1 MRRSGGLSGI
11 YTMAV
16 AGVFLAGFF
25 LTVVFGAQTYR
36 EIAEGQ
42 SRNNEAR
49 ALLSYISTCVRMN
62 DTPGAVRVSRE
73 EGEPV
78 LVIADGQSGYAIRI
92 YRYGDSLVEDY
103 GEADGAL
110 YPDMAQVIGETE
122 VFRAE
127 EVAPDTYAVT
137 TDEGKVLFRSRCGGS
152 TTEVAADE

>member
-11 YTMAV
+11 QTMAV

-122 VFRAE
+122 EFRIE
-127 EVAPDTYAVT
+127 ELENGAYAVV
-137 TDEGKVLFRSRCGGS
+137 TDAGRVLFGLRSEKG
-152 TTEVAADE
+152 VAADD

>member
-42 SRNNEAR
+42 SRNNESR

-122 VFRAE
+122 EFRIE
-127 EVAPDTYAVT
+127 ELENGAYAVV
-137 TDEGKVLFRSRCGGS
+137 TDAGRVLFGLRSEKG
-152 TTEVAADE
+152 VAADD

>member
-1 MRRSGGLSGI
+1 MAGI

-122 VFRAE
+122 EFRSEGLEDCA
-127 EVAPDTYAVT
+127 YAVV
-137 TDEGKVLFRSRCGGS
+137 TDAGRVLFGLRSEKG
-152 TTEVAADE
+152 VAADD

>member
-1 MRRSGGLSGI
+1 MRRSGGLAGI

-122 VFRAE
+122 EFRIE
-127 EVAPDTYAVT
+127 ELENGAYAVV
-137 TDEGKVLFRSRCGGS
+137 TDAGRVLFGLRSEKG
-152 TTEVAADE
+152 VAADD

>member
-1 MRRSGGLSGI
+1 MRRSGGLAGI

-62 DTPGAVRVSRE
+62 DTPGAVRVFRQ

-122 VFRAE
+122 EFRIE
-127 EVAPDTYAVT
+127 ELENGAYAVV
-137 TDEGKVLFRSRCGGS
+137 TDAGRVLFGLRSEKG
-152 TTEVAADE
+152 VAADD

>member
-1 MRRSGGLSGI
+1 
-11 YTMAV
+11 MAV

-110 YPDMAQVIGETE
+110 YPDLAQVIGETE
-122 VFRAE
+122 EFRIE
-127 EVAPDTYAVT
+127 ELENGAYAVV
-137 TDEGKVLFRSRCGGS
+137 TDAGRVLFGLRSEKG
-152 TTEVAADE
+152 VAADD

>member
-1 MRRSGGLSGI
+1 MRRESSLSGI

-25 LTVVFGAQTYR
+25 LTVIFGAQTYR
-36 EIAEGQ
+36 EIADGQ
-42 SRNNEAR
+42 NRNNEAR

-62 DTPGAVRVSRE
+62 DTAGAVSVSQV

-103 GEADGAL
+103 GEAAGAL

-122 VFRAE
+122 EFRIE
-127 EVAPDTYAVT
+127 ELGGQTYAII
-137 TDEGKVLFRSRCGGS
+137 TDAGRVLFGLRSEKG
-152 TTEVAADE
+152 VAADD

>member
-1 MRRSGGLSGI
+1 MRRESSLSGI

-25 LTVVFGAQTYR
+25 LTVIFGAQTYR
-36 EIAEGQ
+36 EIADGQ
-42 SRNNEAR
+42 NRNNEAR

-62 DTPGAVRVSRE
+62 DTAGAVSVSHV

-103 GEADGAL
+103 GEAAGAL

-122 VFRAE
+122 EFRIE
-127 EVAPDTYAVT
+127 ELGGQTYAII
-137 TDEGKVLFRSRCGGS
+137 TDAGRVLFGLRSEKG
-152 TTEVAADE
+152 VAADD

>member
-1 MRRSGGLSGI
+1 M
-11 YTMAV
+11 
-16 AGVFLAGFF
+16 
-25 LTVVFGAQTYR
+25 VFGAQTYR

-122 VFRAE
+122 EFRIE
-127 EVAPDTYAVT
+127 ELENGAYAVV
-137 TDEGKVLFRSRCGGS
+137 TDAGRVLFGLRSEKG
-152 TTEVAADE
+152 VAADD

>member
-1 MRRSGGLSGI
+1 MAGI

-122 VFRAE
+122 EFRIE
-127 EVAPDTYAVT
+127 ELENGAYAVV
-137 TDEGKVLFRSRCGGS
+137 TDAGRVLFGLRSEKG
-152 TTEVAADE
+152 VAAND

>member
-1 MRRSGGLSGI
+1 MRRESSLSGI

-25 LTVVFGAQTYR
+25 LTVIFGAQTYR
-36 EIAEGQ
+36 EIADGQ
-42 SRNNEAR
+42 NRNNEAR

-62 DTPGAVRVSRE
+62 DTAGAVSVSQV

-103 GEADGAL
+103 GEAAGAL

-122 VFRAE
+122 EFRIE
-127 EVAPDTYAVT
+127 ELGDQTYAIIT
-137 TDEGKVLFRSRCGGS
+137 YAGRVLFGLRSEKG
-152 TTEVAADE
+152 VAADD

>member
-1 MRRSGGLSGI
+1 MRRESSLSEI

-25 LTVVFGAQTYR
+25 LTVIFGAQTYR
-36 EIAEGQ
+36 EIADGQ
-42 SRNNEAR
+42 NRNNEAR

-62 DTPGAVRVSRE
+62 DTAGAVSVSQV

-103 GEADGAL
+103 GEAAGAL

-122 VFRAE
+122 EFRIE
-127 EVAPDTYAVT
+127 ELGDQTYAII
-137 TDEGKVLFRSRCGGS
+137 TDAGRVLFGLRSEKG
-152 TTEVAADE
+152 VAADD

>member
-1 MRRSGGLSGI
+1 MRRSGGLAGI

-92 YRYGDSLVEDY
+92 YRHGDSLVEDY

-122 VFRAE
+122 EFRIE
-127 EVAPDTYAVT
+127 ELENGAYAVV
-137 TDEGKVLFRSRCGGS
+137 TDAGRVLFGLRSEKG
-152 TTEVAADE
+152 VAADD

>member
-1 MRRSGGLSGI
+1 
-11 YTMAV
+11 MAV

-122 VFRAE
+122 EFRIE
-127 EVAPDTYAVT
+127 ELENGAYAVV
-137 TDEGKVLFRSRCGGS
+137 TDAGRVLFGLRSEKG
-152 TTEVAADE
+152 VAADD

>member
-1 MRRSGGLSGI
+1 MRRSGGLAGI

-16 AGVFLAGFF
+16 AGAVLAGFF
-25 LTVVFGAQTYR
+25 LSVAFGAQTYR
-36 EIAEGQ
+36 EVAEGP
-42 SRNNEAR
+42 SRNKEGR
-49 ALLSYISTCVRMN
+49 ALLSQISTCVRMN

-122 VFRAE
+122 EFRIE
-127 EVAPDTYAVT
+127 ELENGAYAVV
-137 TDEGKVLFRSRCGGS
+137 TDAGRVLFGLRSEKG
-152 TTEVAADE
+152 VAADD

>member
-1 MRRSGGLSGI
+1 MRREGSLSGI
-11 YTMAV
+11 QTMAV

-25 LTVVFGAQTYR
+25 LTVIFGAQTYR
-36 EIAEGQ
+36 EIADGQ
-42 SRNNEAR
+42 NRNNEAR

-62 DTPGAVRVSRE
+62 DTAGAVSVSQV

-103 GEADGAL
+103 GEAAGAL

-122 VFRAE
+122 EFRIE
-127 EVAPDTYAVT
+127 ELGDQTYAVI
-137 TDEGKVLFRSRCGGS
+137 TDAGRVLFGLRSEKG
-152 TTEVAADE
+152 VAADD

>member
-1 MRRSGGLSGI
+1 MSGI

-110 YPDMAQVIGETE
+110 YPGMAQVIGETE
-122 VFRAE
+122 EFRIE
-127 EVAPDTYAVT
+127 ELENGAYAVV
-137 TDEGKVLFRSRCGGS
+137 TDAGRVLFGLRSEKG
-152 TTEVAADE
+152 VAADD

>member
-1 MRRSGGLSGI
+1 MRRESSLSGI

-25 LTVVFGAQTYR
+25 LTVIFGAQTYR
-36 EIAEGQ
+36 EIADGQ
-42 SRNNEAR
+42 NRNNEAR

-62 DTPGAVRVSRE
+62 DTAGAVSVSQV

-103 GEADGAL
+103 GEAAGAL

-122 VFRAE
+122 EFRIE
-127 EVAPDTYAVT
+127 ELGDQTYAII
-137 TDEGKVLFRSRCGGS
+137 TDAGRVLFGLRSEKG
-152 TTEVAADE
+152 VAADD

>member
-1 MRRSGGLSGI
+1 MRRESSLSGI
-11 YTMAV
+11 QTMAV

-25 LTVVFGAQTYR
+25 LTVIFGAQTYR
-36 EIAEGQ
+36 EIADGQ
-42 SRNNEAR
+42 NRNNEAR

-62 DTPGAVRVSRE
+62 DTAGAVSVSQV

-103 GEADGAL
+103 GEAAGAL

-122 VFRAE
+122 EFRIE
-127 EVAPDTYAVT
+127 ELGGQTYAVI
-137 TDEGKVLFRSRCGGS
+137 TDAGRVLFGLRSEKG
-152 TTEVAADE
+152 VAADD

>member
-92 YRYGDSLVEDY
+92 YRYGDSLVGDY

-122 VFRAE
+122 EFRIE
-127 EVAPDTYAVT
+127 ELENGAYAVV
-137 TDEGKVLFRSRCGGS
+137 TDAGRVLFGLRSEKG
-152 TTEVAADE
+152 VAAND

>member
-1 MRRSGGLSGI
+1 MRRESSLSGI

-25 LTVVFGAQTYR
+25 LTVIFGAQTYR
-36 EIAEGQ
+36 EIADGQ
-42 SRNNEAR
+42 NRNNEAR

-62 DTPGAVRVSRE
+62 DTAGAVSVSQV

-103 GEADGAL
+103 GEAAGAL

-122 VFRAE
+122 EFRIE
-127 EVAPDTYAVT
+127 ELGGQTYAVI
-137 TDEGKVLFRSRCGGS
+137 TDAGRVLFGLRSEKG
-152 TTEVAADE
+152 VAGDD

>member
-1 MRRSGGLSGI
+1 VRRSGGLAGI

-122 VFRAE
+122 EFRIE
-127 EVAPDTYAVT
+127 ELENGAYAVV
-137 TDEGKVLFRSRCGGS
+137 TDAGRVLFGLRSEKG
-152 TTEVAADE
+152 VAADD

>member
-1 MRRSGGLSGI
+1 MRREGGLSGI

-25 LTVVFGAQTYR
+25 LTVIFGAQTYR
-36 EIAEGQ
+36 EIVDGQ
-42 SRNNEAR
+42 NRNNEAR

-62 DTPGAVRVSRE
+62 DTAGAVSVSQV

-103 GEADGAL
+103 GEAAGAL

-122 VFRAE
+122 EFRIE
-127 EVAPDTYAVT
+127 ELGGQTYAII
-137 TDEGKVLFRSRCGGS
+137 TDAGRVLFGLRSEKG
-152 TTEVAADE
+152 VAADD

>member
-1 MRRSGGLSGI
+1 MRRSGGLAGI

-110 YPDMAQVIGETE
+110 YSDIGETE
-122 VFRAE
+122 EFRIE
-127 EVAPDTYAVT
+127 ELENGAYAVV
-137 TDEGKVLFRSRCGGS
+137 TDAGRVLFGLRSEKG
-152 TTEVAADE
+152 VAADD

>member
-1 MRRSGGLSGI
+1 MRRSGGLAGI

-25 LTVVFGAQTYR
+25 LTVGFGAQTYR

-122 VFRAE
+122 EFRIE
-127 EVAPDTYAVT
+127 ELENGAYAVV
-137 TDEGKVLFRSRCGGS
+137 TDAGRVLFGLRSEKG
-152 TTEVAADE
+152 VAADD

>member
-1 MRRSGGLSGI
+1 MRRSGGLAGI

-103 GEADGAL
+103 GEAAGAL

-122 VFRAE
+122 EFRIE
-127 EVAPDTYAVT
+127 ELGDQTYAII
-137 TDEGKVLFRSRCGGS
+137 TDAGRVLFGLRSEKG
-152 TTEVAADE
+152 VAADD

>member
-1 MRRSGGLSGI
+1 MRREGSLSGI
-11 YTMAV
+11 QTMAV

-25 LTVVFGAQTYR
+25 LTVIFGAQTYR
-36 EIAEGQ
+36 EIADGQ
-42 SRNNEAR
+42 NRNNEAR

-62 DTPGAVRVSRE
+62 DTAGAVSVSQV

-103 GEADGAL
+103 GEAAGAL

-122 VFRAE
+122 EFRIE
-127 EVAPDTYAVT
+127 ELGGQTYAII
-137 TDEGKVLFRSRCGGS
+137 TDAGRVLFGLRSEKG
-152 TTEVAADE
+152 VAEDD

>member
-1 MRRSGGLSGI
+1 MRREGSLSGI
-11 YTMAV
+11 QTMAV

-25 LTVVFGAQTYR
+25 LTVIFGAQTYR
-36 EIAEGQ
+36 EIADGQ
-42 SRNNEAR
+42 NRNNEAR

-62 DTPGAVRVSRE
+62 DTAGAVSVSQV

-103 GEADGAL
+103 GEAAGAL

-122 VFRAE
+122 EFRIE
-127 EVAPDTYAVT
+127 ELGDQTYAII
-137 TDEGKVLFRSRCGGS
+137 TDAGRVLFGLRSEKG
-152 TTEVAADE
+152 VAADD

>member
-1 MRRSGGLSGI
+1 MRRESSLSGI

-25 LTVVFGAQTYR
+25 LTVIFGAQTYR
-36 EIAEGQ
+36 EIADGQ
-42 SRNNEAR
+42 NRNNEAR

-62 DTPGAVRVSRE
+62 DTAGAVSVSQV

-103 GEADGAL
+103 GEAAGAL

-122 VFRAE
+122 EFRIE
-127 EVAPDTYAVT
+127 ELGGQTYAVI
-137 TDEGKVLFRSRCGGS
+137 TDAGRVLFGLRSEKG
-152 TTEVAADE
+152 VDADD

>member
-1 MRRSGGLSGI
+1 MRRESSLSGI

-25 LTVVFGAQTYR
+25 LTVIFGAQTYR
-36 EIAEGQ
+36 EIARGQ

-62 DTPGAVRVSRE
+62 DTAGAVSVSQV

-103 GEADGAL
+103 GEAAGAL

-122 VFRAE
+122 EFRIE
-127 EVAPDTYAVT
+127 ELGDQTYAII
-137 TDEGKVLFRSRCGGS
+137 TDAGRVLFGLRSEKG
-152 TTEVAADE
+152 VAADD

>member
-1 MRRSGGLSGI
+1 MAGI

-49 ALLSYISTCVRMN
+49 ALLSYISPCVRMN

-122 VFRAE
+122 EFRIE
-127 EVAPDTYAVT
+127 ELENGAYAVV
-137 TDEGKVLFRSRCGGS
+137 TDAGRVLFGLRSEKG
-152 TTEVAADE
+152 VAADD

>member
-1 MRRSGGLSGI
+1 MRREGSLSGI
-11 YTMAV
+11 QTMAV

-25 LTVVFGAQTYR
+25 LTVIFGAQTYR
-36 EIAEGQ
+36 EIADGQ
-42 SRNNEAR
+42 NRNNEAR

-62 DTPGAVRVSRE
+62 DTAGAVSVSQV

-103 GEADGAL
+103 GEAAGAL

-122 VFRAE
+122 EFRIE
-127 EVAPDTYAVT
+127 ELGGQTYAVI
-137 TDEGKVLFRSRCGGS
+137 TDAGRVQIGRAH
-152 TTEVAADE
+152 V

>member
-1 MRRSGGLSGI
+1 MRRESSLSGI

-25 LTVVFGAQTYR
+25 LTVIFGAQTYR
-36 EIAEGQ
+36 EIADGQ
-42 SRNNEAR
+42 NRNNEAR

-62 DTPGAVRVSRE
+62 DTAGAVSVSQV

-78 LVIADGQSGYAIRI
+78 LVIAYGQSGYAIRI

-103 GEADGAL
+103 GEAAGAL

-122 VFRAE
+122 EFRIE
-127 EVAPDTYAVT
+127 ELGDQTYAII
-137 TDEGKVLFRSRCGGS
+137 TDAGRVLFGLRSEKG
-152 TTEVAADE
+152 VAADD

>member
-1 MRRSGGLSGI
+1 MRRESSLSGI

-25 LTVVFGAQTYR
+25 LTVIFGAQTYR
-36 EIAEGQ
+36 EIADGQ
-42 SRNNEAR
+42 NRNNEAR

-62 DTPGAVRVSRE
+62 DTAGAVPVSQV

-103 GEADGAL
+103 GEAAGAL

-122 VFRAE
+122 EFRIE
-127 EVAPDTYAVT
+127 ELGDQTYAII
-137 TDEGKVLFRSRCGGS
+137 TDAGRVLFGLRSEKG
-152 TTEVAADE
+152 VAADD